1 MPGPV
6 YHRGTMRRLPCLHP
20 RTRRRLTWLVMLLLA
35 WQQLAVAAYACTMP
49 PSASASMA
57 MAGADRMA
65 MEDTCPSMHDAP
77 SRPPLCQA
85 HCYPNHAAQPD
96 ARAGSVPPSLFA
108 ALPVTEGAVSPAALD
123 LAAQAPERHYRLR
136 APPPPAS
143 LLFCSL
149 LI

>member
-1 MPGPV
+1 MPGRV
-6 YHRGTMRRLPCLHP
+6 YHRGTMRCLPCFHP
-20 RTRRRLTWLVMLLLA
+20 RTRRRLTWLVVLLLA

-49 PSASASMA
+49 PSSTAPMA
-57 MAGADRMA
+57 MAGDDRMA
-65 MEDTCPSMHDAP
+65 MEGTCPSLHDAQ

-85 HCYPNHAAQPD
+85 HCHPDHAAQPD

-108 ALPVTEGAVSPAALD
+108 ALPVTDGAVSPAALD
-123 LAAQAPERHYRLR
+123 LAAQAPERRYRLQ

>member
-6 YHRGTMRRLPCLHP
+6 YHRATMRRLPRFHP
-20 RTRRRLTWLVMLLLA
+20 RTRRRLTWLVVLLLA

-49 PSASASMA
+49 SVAAPVA

-65 MEDTCPSMHDAP
+65 MEDSCPSMHDGQGL
-77 SRPPLCQA
+77 PPLCQA
-85 HCYPNHAAQPD
+85 HCHPVHAAQPD
-96 ARAGSVPPSLFA
+96 ARTGSVPPSLFA
-108 ALPVTEGAVSPAALD
+108 ALPVTAGAVSPAALD
-123 LAAQAPERHYRLR
+123 LAAQAPERRYRLR